1 MNNKQISIQE
11 RSKKFAVRVVRAYV
25 QLNENNHFN
34 NAAAVLSKQF
44 LRSGTSIGA
53 NCAEAKSAQ
62 STKDFISK
70 YEIALKEAQEFCYWC
85 EVMIEAEI
93 VSEKKFSLLL
103 QEAKEITNIL
113 AASIRTTKNKNF

>member
-44 LRSGTSIGA
+44 LRSGT
-53 NCAEAKSAQ
+53 
-62 STKDFISK
+62 
-70 YEIALKEAQEFCYWC
+70 Y
-85 EVMIEAEI
+85 
-93 VSEKKFSLLL
+93 
-103 QEAKEITNIL
+103 
-113 AASIRTTKNKNF
+113 

>member
-1 MNNKQISIQE
+1 MLDNQIINLNKNQLLTFDLLLLTW
-11 RSKKFAVRVVRAYV
+11 SKATD
-25 QLNENNHFN
+25 
-34 NAAAVLSKQF
+34 AAAVLSKQF

-53 NCAEAKSAQ
+53 NCAEGKSAQ

-70 YEIALKEAQEFCYWC
+70 YEIALKESQEFCYWC

-93 VSEKKFSLLL
+93 VSENKFSLLL

-113 AASIRTTKNKNF
+113 AASIRTTKKKNNF